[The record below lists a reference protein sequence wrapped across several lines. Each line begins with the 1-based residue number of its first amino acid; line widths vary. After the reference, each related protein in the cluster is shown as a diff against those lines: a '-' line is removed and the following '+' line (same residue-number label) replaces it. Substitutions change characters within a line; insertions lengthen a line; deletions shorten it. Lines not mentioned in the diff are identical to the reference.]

1 MHLGSSVI
9 SCCSKKDGFMAKEI
23 LSCLALVVYLNLV
36 ERNPRSLNIIWL
48 NKANLHEPS
57 NA

>member
-1 MHLGSSVI
+1 
-9 SCCSKKDGFMAKEI
+9 MAKEI